1 MSTITKNDTRATS
14 AEFGTTTDHVKVKMP
29 DKVIVRQLEKQLNS
43 SYSEERQCSVS
54 IADLPSYTVGVDI
67 TSIRPSSNDRK
78 HRHYYEALIFI
89 LEGSGYSI
97 IESEKV
103 EWEAG
108 DALYIPPWSWHQHFN
123 TDPDKVVRYLSGTN
137 APLLQ
142 SVGEIDC
149 REEAG

>member
-1 MSTITKNDTRATS
+1 MSTKTEFDSRATS
-14 AEFGTTTDHVKVKMP
+14 AEFGKTTDHVEVKMP
-29 DKVIVRQLEKQLNS
+29 DKVIVRQLEKQLDS

-67 TSIRPSSNDRK
+67 TSLSPGSNDRK

-89 LEGSGYSI
+89 LEGSGYSV
-97 IESEKV
+97 IEGEKV

-123 TDPDKVVRYLSGTN
+123 ADTDKKVRYLSGTN

-142 SVGEIDC
+142 NVGEIAC